1 MDKIYQEHAK
11 TVYAF
16 LMLRCHNSDLAEEL
30 TQETF
35 YQAVRS
41 IDQFQGKSSM
51 NTWLCGIAKNVYFK
65 YIEKHKET
73 ALIDDQIVAPLSIEK
88 EVSDRILV
96 EKMIRNIHKLDE
108 PAREIVY
115 LRLLGDLSFR
125 SIGDIFQK
133 SENWARVNYYRAKQ
147 KLIKEMKENEE

>member
-35 YQAVRS
+35 YQAMKS
-41 IDQFQGKSSM
+41 IDRFDGKAAM
-51 NTWLCGIAKNVYFK
+51 NTWLCAIAKNVYRK
-65 YIEKHKET
+65 YIEKHKENE
-73 ALIDDQIVAPLSIEK
+73 LIEDQIISSQAIEK
-88 EVSDRILV
+88 EVTNKILV
-96 EKMIRNIHKLDE
+96 EKMLKNIHRLDE
-108 PAREIVY
+108 PLREIVY

-125 SIGDIFQK
+125 SIGEIFEK

-147 KLIKEMKENEE
+147 KLLKEMKTYEK

>member
-65 YIEKHKET
+65 YIERHKEI
-73 ALIDDQIVAPLSIEK
+73 ALIDDRIVAPLSIEK